1 MAEIFLNEKIE
12 TQVLTGRGKGYGLEW
27 LLKKNKGRSTGWIS
41 YTWSKALRQINGVNN
56 NEWYPPTYDRRH
68 NFSLVY
74 NFQLNEKL
82 SLSANWIYRSGG
94 HTTVPIGTYTFDNSR
109 FMYYSK
115 RNGYTLPANHRLD
128 LSASWKPVPKKKRKW
143 QSEWVL
149 SIYNAYNRKNVFS
162 LYVSQDPYEYSNT
175 KASMVYLT
183 AILPTITYNFKF

>member
-1 MAEIFLNEKIE
+1 
-12 TQVLTGRGKGYGLEW
+12 RGKGYGLEL

-41 YTWSKALRQINGVNN
+41 YTWSKALRRINGVNN
-56 NEWYPPTYDRRH
+56 NEWYPPTYDHRH

-74 NFQLNEKL
+74 NRPLTEKI

-94 HTTVPIGTYTFDNSR
+94 HTTIPIGTHIFDNTR
-109 FMYYSK
+109 FLYYSK

-128 LSASWKPVPKKKRKW
+128 ISASWKPVSQKKRKC

-162 LYVSQDPYEYSNT
+162 LYVSQDPYDYSNA

-183 AILPTITYNFKF
+183 GILPTITYNFKF